1 MNDNQ
6 ADAVLRL
13 FVRAGD
19 AADSERLLSELI
31 TTHAAPVIA
40 KIVRYKTRGDS
51 RETDAEDIRSEV
63 VLQLIGRLQ
72 RLRASDNDGNSNEGN
87 PIADF
92 NSYVAVSTYNA
103 CDRFLSRKYPN
114 RRRLKNGLRY
124 LLTHRPGFNCWQEER
139 GNFVGGFAR
148 WQFGAENHPAA
159 ADADANLKLQQLR
172 EDSGAFARSGKVS
185 LAWND
190 QKQAYELLSAIFEW
204 TNAPVDLDLLVAVVA
219 EWWNITDEIIELD
232 SAFDREN
239 EKNAGVQM
247 ADARAGVAIETE
259 RRVYLQKLWEE
270 IIDLPPRQ
278 RAAVLLNLRD
288 EAGRGVIDLWL
299 ITGVATVEKIA
310 AALETTREAFA
321 ALWDDLPL
329 DDNQIAARLSLT
341 RQQVINL
348 RKSARERLAR
358 RMKGF

>member
-6 ADAVLRL
+6 ADAVLQL

-19 AADSERLLSELI
+19 AAESERLLSVLI
-31 TTHAAPVIA
+31 TTHASPVVS
-40 KIVRYKTRGDS
+40 KIVRYKTRGNS

-63 VLQLIGRLQ
+63 MLQLIGRLQ
-72 RLRASDNDGNSNEGN
+72 HLRASDNEGNS
-87 PIADF
+87 IADF

-103 CDRFLSRKYPN
+103 CDRYLSRKYPN

-124 LLTHRPGFNCWQEER
+124 LLTHRAGFNCWQDAR

-148 WQFGAENHPAA
+148 WQFGGNNT
-159 ADADANLKLQQLR
+159 ADAGSNLKLQQLR
-172 EDSGAFARSGKVS
+172 EDSHAFARSGKAS
-185 LAWND
+185 PAWND
-190 QKQAYELLSAIFEW
+190 QKQAYELLNAIFEW
-204 TNAPVDLDLLVAVVA
+204 TNAPADLDLLVAVVA
-219 EWWNITDEIIELD
+219 EWWNITDEIVELD
-232 SAFDREN
+232 NNFDKEN
-239 EKNAGVQM
+239 EKSIGIQI
-247 ADARAGVAIETE
+247 ADARASVAVETE
-259 RRVYLQKLWEE
+259 RRIYLQKLWEE
-270 IIDLPPRQ
+270 IIDLPTRQ

-288 EAGRGVIDLWL
+288 ESGRGVIDLWL

-310 AALETTREAFA
+310 AALETDRESFA
-321 ALWDDLPL
+321 ALWSALPL
-329 DDNQIAARLSLT
+329 DDNQIAARLNLT